1 LKIKFFNNASYS
13 EKVTAV
19 INALASIWTYR
30 LIRWLWSFVFL
41 YAGATKLADPKAFA
55 ALIDAYGIVP
65 DQLLMPVAVGLP
77 LLEVATAIGLIADV
91 RGSLA
96 VISGLMAVFIAILV
110 YGIRMGLDVDCGCFG
125 PEDIEFRAYH
135 GLREALYRDLVMAA
149 GIVYLYGWR
158 RFRSA
163 DPMKLSQ
170 VLQRVMKGDLKMGT
184 LAKTGIILCVFVIM
198 GAGVVMAADKF
209 EEEFGWEK
217 ISIGLYNQTKAGGYK
232 LVGTEELKGWIDAK
246 KDMLIV
252 DTMPYEDS
260 YKKEHVPGAKQFLF
274 PIPDMKAWDTKETS
288 GKSEQD
294 FLQMLGPD
302 KNRLIVIYCGFV
314 KCTRSH
320 NGATWAVKNGFTNVY
335 RYPGGIFAWKGAK
348 YPAAEVK

>member
-1 LKIKFFNNASYS
+1 M
-13 EKVTAV
+13 
-19 INALASIWTYR
+19 
-30 LIRWLWSFVFL
+30 IRWLLSFVFL

-65 DQLLMPVAVGLP
+65 DSMLMPVAVGLP
-77 LLEVATAIGLIADV
+77 LLEVVAAIGLMADV
-91 RGSLA
+91 RGSLGI
-96 VISGLMAVFIAILV
+96 ISGLMAVFIAILV
-110 YGIRMGLDVDCGCFG
+110 YGVRMGLDVDCGCFG

-135 GLREALYRDLVMAA
+135 GLREALYRDLVMVA
-149 GIVYLYGWR
+149 GIAYLYGWR

-163 DPMKLSQ
+163 GSVKLSY
-170 VLQRVMKGDLKMGT
+170 VVQRVMKGELKMGNWI
-184 LAKTGIILCVFVIM
+184 KTGIVLCVFLFM
-198 GAGVVMAADKF
+198 GAGVGVAADKF
-209 EEEFGWEK
+209 EDEFTFEK
-217 ISIGLYNQTKAGGYK
+217 IAIGLVNQTKSGDYK

-274 PIPDMKAWDTKETS
+274 PIPDMKTWDTKETA
-288 GKSEQD
+288 GKSEQE
-294 FLQMLGPD
+294 FVQMLGPD
-302 KNRLIVIYCGFV
+302 KNKLIVIYCGFV

-320 NGATWAVKNGFTNVY
+320 NGAIWAVKNGYTNVY

-348 YPAAEVK
+348 YPTADVK

>member
-1 LKIKFFNNASYS
+1 MTPIK
-13 EKVTAV
+13 
-19 INALASIWTYR
+19 ALTSIWTYR
-30 LIRWLWSFVFL
+30 LIRWFLSFVFL

-65 DQLLMPVAVGLP
+65 DPLLMPVAIGLP
-77 LLEVATAIGLIADV
+77 LLEVVAAIGLAFDI

-96 VISGLMAVFIAILV
+96 VITGLLAIFIAILI

-125 PEDIEFRAYH
+125 PEDIESRAYH
-135 GLREALYRDLVMAA
+135 GLGEALYRDLIMGA
-149 GIVYLYGWR
+149 GIVYLYVR
-158 RFRSA
+158 RRLRPARLITVANAVQFI
-163 DPMKLSQ
+163 
-170 VLQRVMKGDLKMGT
+170 MKGEFKMGSWV
-184 LAKTGIILCVFVIM
+184 KTGSMIAMIVLVSF
-198 GAGVVMAADKF
+198 GAAVAADKF
-209 EEEFGWEK
+209 EEEFAWEK
-217 ISIGLYNQTKAGGYK
+217 ISISLCNQAKAGGYK

-274 PIPDMKAWDTKETS
+274 PIPDMKAWDEKETA

-294 FLQMLGPD
+294 FVQMLGPD

-320 NGATWAVKNGFTNVY
+320 NGATWAVKNGYTNVY

-348 YPAAEVK
+348 YLTADVK

>member
-1 LKIKFFNNASYS
+1 MTLIK
-13 EKVTAV
+13 
-19 INALASIWTYR
+19 ALTSIWTCR
-30 LIRWLWSFVFL
+30 LIRWLLSFVFL

-65 DQLLMPVAVGLP
+65 DPLLMPVAVGLP
-77 LLEVATAIGLIADV
+77 LLEVVAAVGLMADI

-96 VISGLMAVFIAILV
+96 VISGLMAIFIAILI

-125 PEDIEFRAYH
+125 PEDIESRAYH
-135 GLREALYRDLVMAA
+135 GLREALYRDLMMTA
-149 GIVYLYGWR
+149 GIVYLYGWCL
-158 RFRSA
+158 FRSA
-163 DPMKLSQ
+163 GPMKLSQ
-170 VLQRVMKGDLKMGT
+170 ILQRVMKGELKMGNW
-184 LAKTGIILCVFVIM
+184 AKTGIILCVFVFV

-209 EEEFGWEK
+209 EEEFNWEK
-217 ISIGLYNQTKAGGYK
+217 ISIGIYNQTTAGGYK

-274 PIPDMKAWDTKETS
+274 PIPDMKTWDAKETA
-288 GKSEQD
+288 GKSEQN
-294 FLQMLGPD
+294 FVQMLGPD
-302 KNRLIVIYCGFV
+302 KNKLIVIYCGFV

-320 NGATWAVKNGFTNVY
+320 NGATWAVKNGYTNVY

-348 YPAAEVK
+348 YSTEDVK